1 MSEPGHHPAA
11 SAAAP
16 YLTGAPIRCL
26 ECRYPL
32 AGISA
37 DGVCP
42 ECGLSI
48 ARMRGHEPLDAMP
61 RALLVRMRSG
71 LTIILIALFCKI
83 VIYAAPSFLG
93 SASLRR
99 FRNSGRWGPFEG
111 EVDAA
116 ILLYSLVSLL
126 VATVSLIGYWQF
138 TTPEDVPSAIAG
150 RDLNRRVARVAAAI
164 EYIIVA
170 FLAGGVLFSTSE
182 IGYAWSGLAWF
193 IAAVTWFGAHFA
205 HTARLARRAG
215 HESLA
220 TLCLRIRWIVP
231 LFYAL
236 EFGLFMLISLVMLSS
251 SGANAAPTDEP
262 TGGYIFSSFIV
273 PVLLVLSFLLG
284 PGLHIFVLW
293 RTRSLLT
300 RTIAAQARA
309 ASTAIGRPTQTNA

>member
-220 TLCLRIRWIVP
+220 TLSMRTRWVVP
-231 LFYAL
+231 LSL
-236 EFGLFMLISLVMLSS
+236 VLSMGLFMAGVAL
-251 SGANAAPTDEP
+251 
-262 TGGYIFSSFIV
+262 GGGWVSALMVVAF
-273 PVLLVLSFLLG
+273 PLLLL
-284 PGLHIFVLW
+284 PIGLHVVVLW
-293 RTRSLLT
+293 RTRSLLS
-300 RTIAAQARA
+300 RAIAAKADGGGMVARPA
-309 ASTAIGRPTQTNA
+309 EVEGQGA